1 MEKSVLRALQACPL
15 FAGLSAKEVESA
27 INMVEYHLVKYGKKE
42 LYAKEGYP
50 VENVDIVISGGMSG
64 RTESSSGKCVK
75 ISWQSIG
82 KVMTAASIF
91 SEKKLPVTIETDR
104 PTILLRMTPKAL
116 QSLFIYD
123 PRIQMNFIKLV
134 SNVAVDMA
142 IRVKKLTLY
151 TVREKMASYLL
162 DISKRKNKDEFV
174 LDLSRQ
180 ELANMFAIQKY
191 SLQRVLSEFQKEG
204 IISVN
209 RKLFTILDREKL
221 KAYSAE

>member
-1 MEKSVLRALQACPL
+1 
-15 FAGLSAKEVESA
+15 
-27 INMVEYHLVKYGKKE
+27 
-42 LYAKEGYP
+42 
-50 VENVDIVISGGMSG
+50 
-64 RTESSSGKCVK
+64 
-75 ISWQSIG
+75 
-82 KVMTAASIF
+82 
-91 SEKKLPVTIETDR
+91 
-104 PTILLRMTPKAL
+104 
-116 QSLFIYD
+116 
-123 PRIQMNFIKLV
+123 
-134 SNVAVDMA
+134 
-142 IRVKKLTLY
+142 
-151 TVREKMASYLL
+151 MASYLL